1 MSKILHLYG
10 AESDLTALKGT
21 AGLLCEF
28 APDSPWLQRAEQTC
42 HPHEMLGSVDA
53 ALNVAYSLVS
63 KLIDAVSAIGDVPI
77 LTIFEESLLEQI
89 SYIVQTFHL
98 DRWIRSQGFT
108 ACRFESYSPWVDRL
122 RQVHSLLGSEYAL
135 MDESPFG
142 QTNWFRR
149 GVGRLWRSPGRPS
162 ELFRRVAPLWSR
174 YLSAA
179 PAQNLAHRAPR
190 GG

>member
-1 MSKILHLYG
+1 
-10 AESDLTALKGT
+10 
-21 AGLLCEF
+21 
-28 APDSPWLQRAEQTC
+28 
-42 HPHEMLGSVDA
+42 
-53 ALNVAYSLVS
+53 
-63 KLIDAVSAIGDVPI
+63 
-77 LTIFEESLLEQI
+77 
-89 SYIVQTFHL
+89 
-98 DRWIRSQGFT
+98 
-108 ACRFESYSPWVDRL
+108 
-122 RQVHSLLGSEYAL
+122 

-190 GG
+190 GGMWFYSPAYTFTKIGLEYEPYFPEKVNFLVEDPATGGKRLRELGREFHWLYAWSRISDIPSVSEVRSLGQRITAAISSV